1 MNEISD
7 INWASMSDDAL
18 IKTIGSFIKKHRLQQ
33 NKTQGEVAI
42 AAGMSR
48 STLSLLERGETVTV
62 NTLVKTLRVLDLLYI
77 MEVFQVSDTI
87 SPLAYA
93 KLKKQQRERARS
105 EKGDAAAK
113 KENDLE
119 W

>member
-7 INWASMSDDAL
+7 TNWVAMTDEAL
-18 IKTIGSFIKKHRLQQ
+18 VKTIGNFIKQQRLQQ
-33 NKTQGEVAI
+33 NKTQIDMAA

-48 STLSLLERGETVTV
+48 STLSLLERGKTVTI
-62 NTLVKTLRVLDLLYI
+62 NTLIQALRALDLLYI
-77 MEVFQVSDTI
+77 MEAFKVTDTI

-93 KLKKQQRERARS
+93 KLKKEQRERASKSKNRTTD
-105 EKGDAAAK
+105 KDT
-113 KENDLE
+113 DLG